1 MLKIAL
7 PNKGRLAEEVRE
19 LFADAGL
26 PVQVRGERALA
37 ASLGGEFEAIFVRA
51 QDIPEFVADGA
62 ADAGV
67 TGWDLVC
74 ESERPLAELLD
85 LEFGRC
91 RLVVAAREE
100 SGIASLDDIAV
111 PRARDAERDFGGPP
125 ARAGA
130 HASGTPGVPM
140 PPRVATSF
148 PRLTQRFFREAG
160 REVTLVPVSGAA
172 EIAPHLGIA
181 DIVVDL
187 TSTGSTMRV
196 NHLREVATIIHST
209 ARLVTA
215 ADGVAIQDAGK
226 GRALEELTAAL
237 GSVLRAR
244 GKRYVM
250 ANVPRA
256 ALDRVKQ
263 VLPGLNGPTV
273 IDIANGGAIGTS
285 AMVAVHAVVS
295 AATIY
300 RTIAQ
305 LKALGGEGILVT
317 RIERLMP

>member
-7 PNKGRLAEEVRE
+7 PNKGRLADEVRE
-19 LFADAGL
+19 LFDDAGL
-26 PVQVRGERALA
+26 PVQVRSERALA

-67 TGWDLVC
+67 TGWDLAC
-74 ESERPLAELLD
+74 ESERPLCELLD

-100 SGIASLDDIAV
+100 SGITSLGDI
-111 PRARDAERDFGGPP
+111 R
-125 ARAGA
+125 GA
-130 HASGTPGVPM
+130 
-140 PPRVATSF
+140 PRVATSF
-148 PRLTQRFFREAG
+148 PRLTARFFREAG
-160 REVTLVPVSGAA
+160 REITIVPVSGAA

-187 TSTGSTMRV
+187 TSTGSTMKV
-196 NHLREVATIIHST
+196 NNLREVATILESS

-215 ADGVAIQDAGK
+215 SDGAAVRDDGK
-226 GRALEELTAAL
+226 RRALDDLTGAL
-237 GSVLRAR
+237 ESVLRAR

-250 ANVPRA
+250 ANVPRV
-256 ALDRVKQ
+256 ALDEVRR

-273 IDIANGGAIGTS
+273 IDLLNGGRY
-285 AMVAVHAVVS
+285 VAVHAVVPQS
-295 AATIY
+295 AIY
-300 RTIAQ
+300 RTIAN
-305 LKALGGEGILVT
+305 LKGLGAEGILVT